1 MQNLFD
7 LANFIKCMPEV
18 LGRLPLTM
26 MIAIVSFV
34 LGTCIG
40 FFVALARIYKVP
52 VLNPICKAYVS
63 FIRGTP
69 LVVQLF
75 LANYGIARIIYY
87 LQTSTETFADLNGN
101 AVSAE
106 LLGLIAFSINLGAY
120 TSETIRSAIEA
131 VPNGQFEAAKSVGMT
146 TSQMMIRIII
156 PQAIRSAVPNLTNVM
171 INTMKDTS
179 LLFTIGIIDMMGQAK
194 IFGARTLKL
203 IEVYVAVALIY
214 WILCFI
220 MTKIFAIVEKRSQVY
235 NKAITQ

>member
-7 LANFIKCMPEV
+7 LANFMKCIPEV

-40 FFVALARIYKVP
+40 FFVALARIYRIP
-52 VLNPICKAYVS
+52 ILNSVCKAYVS
-63 FIRGTP
+63 FVRGTP

-87 LQTSTETFADLNGN
+87 LQTSTKVFANLNGN

-106 LLGLIAFSINLGAY
+106 VLGLIAFSVNLGAY

-146 TSQMMIRIII
+146 TSQMMVRIII
-156 PQAIRSAVPNLTNVM
+156 PQAMRSAVPNLTNVM

-214 WILCFI
+214 WILCFV
-220 MTKIFAIVEKRSQVY
+220 MTKIFAIVEKRSKVY

>member
-7 LANFIKCMPEV
+7 VTNFIKCMPEI

-26 MIAIVSFV
+26 MIAIVSFII
-34 LGTCIG
+34 GNCIG

-52 VLNPICKAYVS
+52 VLKTICQAYVS

-87 LQTSTETFADLNGN
+87 LQTSTETFANLSAN

-106 LLGLIAFSINLGAY
+106 FLGLLAFSINLGAY

-156 PQAIRSAVPNLTNVM
+156 PQALRSAIPNLTNVM

-214 WILCFI
+214 WVLCFI
-220 MTKIFAIVEKRSQVY
+220 MTRVFAVVEKRSNVY
-235 NKAITQ
+235 NKVITQ

>member
-1 MQNLFD
+1 MQGLFD
-7 LANFIKCMPEV
+7 VTNFIKCLPEV
-18 LGRLPLTM
+18 LSRLPLTFS
-26 MIAIVSFV
+26 IAVLSFV
-34 LGTCIG
+34 IGNMIG
-40 FFVALARIYKVP
+40 FFVALARIYRI
-52 VLNPICKAYVS
+52 PILRNICGIYVS
-63 FIRGTP
+63 FVRGTP

-75 LANYGIARIIYY
+75 LANYGIARVIYY
-87 LQTSTETFADLNGN
+87 LQMNTERFANLNAN

-106 LLGLIAFSINLGAY
+106 MLGLITFSINLGAY

-131 VPNGQFEAAKSVGMT
+131 VPNGQFEAAKSIGMT
-146 TSQMMIRIII
+146 TRQMMLRIII

-214 WILCFI
+214 WIIC
-220 MTKIFAIVEKRSQVY
+220 IVMVRVFSVIEKKSKVY
-235 NKAITQ
+235 SKAITQ

>member
-7 LANFIKCMPEV
+7 VTNFIKCMPEI
-18 LGRLPLTM
+18 LGRLPLTIV
-26 MIAIVSFV
+26 IAIVAFII
-34 LGTCIG
+34 GNTIG

-52 VLNPICKAYVS
+52 ILNPICKAYVS
-63 FIRGTP
+63 FVRGTP

-87 LQTSTETFADLNGN
+87 LQTNTEAFANLSGN

-106 LLGLIAFSINLGAY
+106 IMGLVAFSINLGAY

-146 TSQMMIRIII
+146 TQQMMVRIII
-156 PQAIRSAVPNLTNVM
+156 PQAIRSAVPNLTNTM

-194 IFGARTLKL
+194 IFGARTMKL
-203 IEVYVAVALIY
+203 IEVYVAVALVY
-214 WILCFI
+214 WVLCI
-220 MTKIFAIVEKRSQVY
+220 VMTKVFAIVEKRSKVY
-235 NKAITQ
+235 SKEITQ